1 MIVSVLFLLL
11 LQIKKNKINYFV
23 SVCKALG
30 AVSYW
35 RPFETED
42 ISKFAFKV
50 LEKKARK

>member
-11 LQIKKNKINYFV
+11 LQIKKINYFV